1 MSDTTPAAAR
11 STASYPPDLNAAHTS
26 GIENVESQIFTI
38 RDFALECGQVLAEA
52 AIAYETYG
60 KLDATGRNAVL
71 LAHGFTSSHHA
82 AGRYASGKA
91 PRGVSEHEPGWWE
104 ALVGP
109 GRAIDTDRRFVV
121 SSNML
126 GSSYGSTNPASPDPA
141 SGKRYGPDFPP
152 ITLADIVRAQRLL
165 LDHLGVEHLVSVAGP
180 SFGGYQ
186 AFQWAVTFPDFMDG
200 IVAAV
205 TAPKGSG
212 GERAVRD
219 LIAQL
224 AKHPNWNGGSYYDTG
239 GIRTAMIEFRI
250 ATLKRYGI
258 EQQLMEQYHD
268 PATRESAVR
277 MLAERWADAFDGNSL
292 IALRRVA
299 AQFDAEQHLSRIK
312 AKVLYVLSTT
322 DQLFPAA
329 MGPAVVERLT
339 EAGVDTTYFELES
352 HKGHLASGADAE
364 KWAPMLREF
373 LQRLPSVD

>member
-1 MSDTTPAAAR
+1 MNDRSTAAR
-11 STASYPPDLNAAHTS
+11 SPALPATAAANAS
-26 GIENVESQIFTI
+26 GIDNVESRIFTI
-38 RDFALECGQVLAEA
+38 RDFALECGKVLPEA
-52 AIAYETYG
+52 TIAYETYG
-60 KLDATGRNAVL
+60 RLDATGRNAVL

-82 AGRYASGKA
+82 AGRYAAGKA
-91 PRGVSEHEPGWWE
+91 PRGLLEHEPGWWE

-109 GRAIDTDRRFVV
+109 GRAIDTDRLFAV

-126 GSSYGSTNPASPDPA
+126 GSSYGSTNPASLDPA
-141 SGKRYGPDFPP
+141 TGKPYGPNFPP

-165 LDHLGVEHLVSVAGP
+165 LEYLGVEHLVAIAGP

-219 LIAQL
+219 LVAQL
-224 AKHPNWNGGSYYDTG
+224 GKHPNWNGGFYYDKG
-239 GIRTAMIEFRI
+239 GIRTAMIEFRV

-258 EQQLMEQYHD
+258 EQQLVERYPD
-268 PATRESAVR
+268 AAARESALR
-277 MLAERWADAFDGNSL
+277 MLAEHWADAFDGNSL

-299 AQFDAEQHLSRIK
+299 AQFDAERHLSRIK

-322 DQLFPAA
+322 DRLFPAA
-329 MGPAVVERLT
+329 IGPGVVERLKV
-339 EAGVDTTYFELES
+339 AGLDVTYFELES
-352 HKGHLASGADAE
+352 DKGHLASGVDAE
-364 KWAPMLREF
+364 KWAPVLREF
-373 LQRLPSVD
+373 LQRLTAAA

>member
-1 MSDTTPAAAR
+1 MSDRSATARSPALPATAAAH
-11 STASYPPDLNAAHTS
+11 AS
-26 GIENVESQIFTI
+26 GIDNVESRIFTI
-38 RDFALECGQVLAEA
+38 RDFALECGKVLPEA
-52 AIAYETYG
+52 TIAYETYG
-60 KLDATGRNAVL
+60 RLDATGRNAVL

-82 AGRYASGKA
+82 AGRYAAGKA
-91 PRGVSEHEPGWWE
+91 PRGLFEHEPGWWE

-109 GRAIDTDRRFVV
+109 GRAIDTDRLFAV

-126 GSSYGSTNPASPDPA
+126 GSSYGSTNPASLDPA
-141 SGKRYGPDFPP
+141 TGEPYGPDFPP

-165 LDHLGVEHLVSVAGP
+165 LEHLGVRHLVAVAGP

-212 GERAVRD
+212 GERAVQD

-224 AKHPNWNGGSYYDTG
+224 GQHPNWNGGCYYDKG
-239 GIRTAMIEFRI
+239 GIRTAMIEFRV

-258 EQQLMEQYHD
+258 EQQLMEPYPD
-268 PATRESAVR
+268 PAARESALR

-292 IALRRVA
+292 ITLRRVA

-322 DQLFPAA
+322 DRLFPAA
-329 MGPAVVERLT
+329 IGPGVVERLKA
-339 EAGVDTTYFELES
+339 AGVDATYFELES
-352 HKGHLASGADAE
+352 DKGHLASGVDAE
-364 KWAPMLREF
+364 KWAPVLRGF
-373 LQRLPSVD
+373 LRRLMALA

>member
-1 MSDTTPAAAR
+1 MSDRSATARSPALPATAAAL
-11 STASYPPDLNAAHTS
+11 AS
-26 GIENVESQIFTI
+26 GIDNVKSRIFTI
-38 RDFALECGQVLAEA
+38 RDFALECGKVLPEA
-52 AIAYETYG
+52 TIAYETYG
-60 KLDATGRNAVL
+60 RLDATGRNAVL

-82 AGRYASGKA
+82 AGRYAADKA
-91 PRGVSEHEPGWWE
+91 PRGLFEHEPGWWE

-109 GRAIDTDRRFVV
+109 GRAIDTDRLFAV

-126 GSSYGSTNPASPDPA
+126 GSSYGSTNPASLDPA
-141 SGKRYGPDFPP
+141 TGEPYGPDFPS

-165 LDHLGVEHLVSVAGP
+165 LEHLGVRHLVAVAGP

-212 GERAVRD
+212 GERAVQD

-224 AKHPNWNGGSYYDTG
+224 GKHPNWNGGCYYDKG
-239 GIRTAMIEFRI
+239 GIRTAMIEFRV

-258 EQQLMEQYHD
+258 EQQLMEPYPD
-268 PATRESAVR
+268 PAARESALR

-292 IALRRVA
+292 ITLRRVA

-322 DQLFPAA
+322 DRLFPAA
-329 MGPAVVERLT
+329 IGPGVVERLKA
-339 EAGVDTTYFELES
+339 AGVDATYFELES
-352 HKGHLASGADAE
+352 DKGHLASGVDAE
-364 KWAPMLREF
+364 KWAPVLRGF
-373 LQRLPSVD
+373 LQRLMALA

>member
-1 MSDTTPAAAR
+1 MNERTTSAVPNRAPLPRAHAR
-11 STASYPPDLNAAHTS
+11 
-26 GIENVESQIFTI
+26 GIENVESRSFTI

-52 AIAYETYG
+52 TMAYETYG
-60 KLDATGRNAVL
+60 RLEQNGRNALL
-71 LAHGFTSSHHA
+71 LAHGFTSSHHG
-82 AGRYASGKA
+82 AGRYAAGKA
-91 PRGVSEHEPGWWE
+91 PRGLFEHEPGWWE

-109 GRAIDTDRRFVV
+109 GRAIDTDRLFAV

-126 GSSYGSTNPASPDPA
+126 GSSYGSTNPASLDPA
-141 SGKRYGPDFPP
+141 TGEPYGPDFPP

-165 LDHLGVEHLVSVAGP
+165 LEHLGVRHLVAVAGP

-212 GERAVRD
+212 GERAVQD

-224 AKHPNWNGGSYYDTG
+224 GQHPNWNGGCYYDKG
-239 GIRTAMIEFRI
+239 GIRTAMIEFRV

-258 EQQLMEQYHD
+258 EQQLMEPYPD
-268 PATRESAVR
+268 PAARESALR

-292 IALRRVA
+292 ITLRRVA

-322 DQLFPAA
+322 DRLFPAA
-329 MGPAVVERLT
+329 IGPGVVERLKA
-339 EAGVDTTYFELES
+339 AGVDATYFELES
-352 HKGHLASGADAE
+352 DKGHLASGVDAE
-364 KWAPMLREF
+364 KWAPVLRGF
-373 LQRLPSVD
+373 LQRLMALA

>member
-1 MSDTTPAAAR
+1 MSDRSATAR
-11 STASYPPDLNAAHTS
+11 SPAFPATTAAHAS
-26 GIENVESQIFTI
+26 RIDNVESRIFTI
-38 RDFALECGQVLAEA
+38 RDFALECGKVLPEA
-52 AIAYETYG
+52 TIAYETYG
-60 KLDATGRNAVL
+60 RLDATGRNAVL

-82 AGRYASGKA
+82 AGRYAADKA
-91 PRGVSEHEPGWWE
+91 PRGLFEHEPGWWE

-109 GRAIDTDRRFVV
+109 GRAIDTDRLFAV

-126 GSSYGSTNPASPDPA
+126 GSSYGSTNPASLDPA
-141 SGKRYGPDFPP
+141 TGKPYGPDFPP
-152 ITLADIVRAQRLL
+152 ITLADMVRAQRLL
-165 LDHLGVEHLVSVAGP
+165 LEHLGVRHLVAVAGP

-212 GERAVRD
+212 GERAVQD

-224 AKHPNWNGGSYYDTG
+224 GQHPNWNGGFYYDKG
-239 GIRTAMIEFRI
+239 GIRTAMIEFRV

-258 EQQLMEQYHD
+258 EQQLMEPYPD
-268 PATRESAVR
+268 PAARESALR

-292 IALRRVA
+292 ITLRRVA

-322 DQLFPAA
+322 DRLFPAA
-329 MGPAVVERLT
+329 IGPGVVERLKA
-339 EAGVDTTYFELES
+339 AGVDATYFELES
-352 HKGHLASGADAE
+352 DKGHLASGVDAE
-364 KWAPMLREF
+364 KWAPVLRGF
-373 LQRLPSVD
+373 LQRLMALA

>member
-1 MSDTTPAAAR
+1 MSDRSATARSPALPATAAAH
-11 STASYPPDLNAAHTS
+11 AS
-26 GIENVESQIFTI
+26 GIDNVKSRIFTI
-38 RDFALECGQVLAEA
+38 RDFALECGKVLPEA
-52 AIAYETYG
+52 TIAYETYG
-60 KLDATGRNAVL
+60 RLDATGRNAVL

-82 AGRYASGKA
+82 AGRYAADKA
-91 PRGVSEHEPGWWE
+91 PRGLFEHEPGWWE

-109 GRAIDTDRRFVV
+109 GRAIDTDRLFAV

-126 GSSYGSTNPASPDPA
+126 GSSYGSTNPASLDPA
-141 SGKRYGPDFPP
+141 TGKPYGPDFPP
-152 ITLADIVRAQRLL
+152 ITLADMVRAQRLL
-165 LDHLGVEHLVSVAGP
+165 LEHLGVRHLVAVAGP

-212 GERAVRD
+212 GERAVQD

-224 AKHPNWNGGSYYDTG
+224 GQHPNWNGGFYYDKG
-239 GIRTAMIEFRI
+239 GIRTAMIEFRV

-258 EQQLMEQYHD
+258 EQQLMEPYPD
-268 PATRESAVR
+268 PAARESALR

-292 IALRRVA
+292 ITLRRVA

-322 DQLFPAA
+322 DRLFPAA
-329 MGPAVVERLT
+329 IGPGVVERLKA
-339 EAGVDTTYFELES
+339 AGVDATYFELES
-352 HKGHLASGADAE
+352 DKGHLASGVDAE
-364 KWAPMLREF
+364 KWAPVLRGF
-373 LQRLPSVD
+373 LQRLMALA

>member
-1 MSDTTPAAAR
+1 MSDRSATARSPALPATAAAL
-11 STASYPPDLNAAHTS
+11 AS
-26 GIENVESQIFTI
+26 GIDNVESRIFSI
-38 RDFALECGQVLAEA
+38 RDFALECRKILPRVDL
-52 AIAYETYG
+52 AYETYG
-60 KLDATGRNAVL
+60 RLDRTGRNAVL

-82 AGRYASGKA
+82 AGRYAPGKA
-91 PRGVSEHEPGWWE
+91 PRGVLEDEPGWWE

-109 GRAIDTDRRFVV
+109 GRAIDTDRLFAV

-126 GSSYGSTNPASPDPA
+126 GSSYGSTSPASLDPA
-141 SGKRYGPDFPP
+141 TGKPYGPDFPA

-165 LDHLGVEHLVSVAGP
+165 LEHLGVRHLVAVAGP

-212 GERAVRD
+212 GERAIRD

-224 AKHPNWNGGSYYDTG
+224 AKHPNWNGGFYYDRG
-239 GIRTAMIEFRI
+239 GIRSAMIEFRV

-258 EQQLMEQYHD
+258 EQQLMEPYPD
-268 PATRESAVR
+268 PAARESALR

-292 IALRRVA
+292 ITLRRVA

-329 MGPAVVERLT
+329 IGPGVVEGLK
-339 EAGVDTTYFELES
+339 EAGVDATYFELES
-352 HKGHLASGADAE
+352 DKGHLASGVDAE
-364 KWAPMLREF
+364 KWAPVLRGF
-373 LQRLPSVD
+373 LRRLMALA

>member
-1 MSDTTPAAAR
+1 MNDRSAAAR
-11 STASYPPDLNAAHTS
+11 SPAVSAAAAAHAS
-26 GIENVESQIFTI
+26 GIDNVESRAFTI
-38 RDFALECGQVLAEA
+38 RDFALECGKVLPEA

-60 KLDATGRNAVL
+60 RLDATARNAVL

-82 AGRYASGKA
+82 AGRYAAGKA
-91 PRGVSEHEPGWWE
+91 PRGVFEHEPGWWE

-109 GRAIDTDRRFVV
+109 GRPIDTDRLFAV

-141 SGKRYGPDFPP
+141 TGKPYGPDFPP

-165 LDHLGVEHLVSVAGP
+165 LGHLGVKHLVAVAGP

-205 TAPKGSG
+205 SAPKGSG
-212 GERAVRD
+212 GERAIRD

-224 AKHPNWNGGSYYDTG
+224 AKHPNWNGGCYYDKG
-239 GIRTAMIEFRI
+239 GIRSAMVEFRV

-258 EQQLMEQYHD
+258 AQQLVERYPD
-268 PATRESAVR
+268 PAARESALG
-277 MLAERWADAFDGNSL
+277 MLAEHWADAFDGNSL
-292 IALRRVA
+292 ITLRRVA
-299 AQFDAEQHLSRIK
+299 AQFDAEQHLARIK

-329 MGPAVVERLT
+329 MGPAVVERLKA
-339 EAGVDTTYFELES
+339 AGVDTTYFELES
-352 HKGHLASGADAE
+352 DKGHLASGVDAE
-364 KWAPMLREF
+364 KWAAVLREF
-373 LQRLPSVD
+373 LQRLTAAA

>member
-1 MSDTTPAAAR
+1 MSDRSAAAR
-11 STASYPPDLNAAHTS
+11 SPALPATAAALAS
-26 GIENVESQIFTI
+26 GIDNVKSRIFTI
-38 RDFALECGQVLAEA
+38 RDFALECGKVLPEA
-52 AIAYETYG
+52 TIAYETYG
-60 KLDATGRNAVL
+60 RLDATGRNAVL

-82 AGRYASGKA
+82 AGRYAADKA
-91 PRGVSEHEPGWWE
+91 PRGLFEHEPGWWE

-109 GRAIDTDRRFVV
+109 GRAIDTDRLFAV

-126 GSSYGSTNPASPDPA
+126 GSSYGSTNPASLDPA
-141 SGKRYGPDFPP
+141 TGEPYGPDFPP

-165 LDHLGVEHLVSVAGP
+165 LEHLGVRHLVAVAGP

-212 GERAVRD
+212 GERAVQD

-224 AKHPNWNGGSYYDTG
+224 GQHPNWNGGCYYDKG
-239 GIRTAMIEFRI
+239 GIRTAMIEFRV

-258 EQQLMEQYHD
+258 EQQLMEPYPD
-268 PATRESAVR
+268 PAARESALR

-292 IALRRVA
+292 ITLRRVA

-322 DQLFPAA
+322 DRLFPAA
-329 MGPAVVERLT
+329 IGPGVVERLKA
-339 EAGVDTTYFELES
+339 AGVDATYFELES
-352 HKGHLASGADAE
+352 DKGHLASGVDAE
-364 KWAPMLREF
+364 KWAPVLRGF
-373 LQRLPSVD
+373 LRRLMALA

>member
-1 MSDTTPAAAR
+1 MNDPTAAR
-11 STASYPPDLNAAHTS
+11 SAAADPSVLPAAHAG
-26 GIENVESQIFTI
+26 GIENVESRTFVI
-38 RDFALECGQVLAEA
+38 RDFALQCGKVLAEA

-60 KLDATGRNAVL
+60 RLDATGRNAVL

-82 AGRYASGKA
+82 AGRYAPGKA
-91 PRGVSEHEPGWWE
+91 PRGVFEHEPGWWE

-109 GRAIDTDRRFVV
+109 GRAIDTDRVFIV

-126 GSSYGSTNPASPDPA
+126 GSSYGSTNPASLDPGT
-141 SGKRYGPDFPP
+141 GKAYGPNFPP
-152 ITLADIVRAQRLL
+152 ITLADIVRSQRFL
-165 LDHLGVEHLVSVAGP
+165 LDHLGVRHLVAVAGP

-186 AFQWAVTFPDFMDG
+186 AFQWAVTFPDFMSG

-224 AKHPNWNGGSYYDTG
+224 AHHPNWNGGFYYDNG
-239 GIRTAMIEFRI
+239 GIRSAMIEFRV

-258 EQQLMEQYHD
+258 ERQLMEQYPD
-268 PATRESAVR
+268 SAARESAIR
-277 MLAERWADAFDGNSL
+277 MLAEHWADAFDGNSL
-292 IALRRVA
+292 ITLRRVA

-329 MGPAVVERLT
+329 IGPGVVERLT
-339 EAGVDTTYFELES
+339 AAGVDTTYFELDS
-352 HKGHLASGADAE
+352 DKGHLASGVDAE
-364 KWAPMLREF
+364 KWAPILREF
-373 LQRLPSVD
+373 LQHLRTGA

>member
-1 MSDTTPAAAR
+1 MNDRSAAAR
-11 STASYPPDLNAAHTS
+11 SPALPAIAAAQVS
-26 GIENVESQIFTI
+26 GIDNVESRIFTI
-38 RDFALECGQVLAEA
+38 RDFALECGKVLAEA

-60 KLDATGRNAVL
+60 RLDATGRNAVL
-71 LAHGFTSSHHA
+71 LTHGFTSSHHA
-82 AGRYASGKA
+82 AGRYAAGKA
-91 PRGVSEHEPGWWE
+91 ARGVLEHEPGWWE

-109 GRAIDTDRRFVV
+109 GRPIDTDRLFAV

-141 SGKRYGPDFPP
+141 TGKPYGPEFPP

-165 LDHLGVEHLVSVAGP
+165 LEHLGVKHLVAVAGP

-186 AFQWAVTFPDFMDG
+186 AFQWAVTFPDFMNG

-212 GERAVRD
+212 GERAIRD

-224 AKHPNWNGGSYYDTG
+224 ARHPNWNGGFYYDKG
-239 GIRTAMIEFRI
+239 GIRSAMVEFRV

-258 EQQLMEQYHD
+258 AQQLVERYPD
-268 PATRESAVR
+268 PAARESALR
-277 MLAERWADAFDGNSL
+277 TLAEHWADAFDGNSL
-292 IALRRVA
+292 ITLRRVA
-299 AQFDAEQHLSRIK
+299 AEFDAERHLARIK

-329 MGPAVVERLT
+329 MGPGVVERLKA
-339 EAGVDTTYFELES
+339 AGVDTTYFELES
-352 HKGHLASGADAE
+352 DKGHLASGVDAG
-364 KWAPMLREF
+364 KWAPVLREF
-373 LQRLPSVD
+373 LQRLTAEA

>member
-1 MSDTTPAAAR
+1 MNDRSAAAR
-11 STASYPPDLNAAHTS
+11 SAALLATAAAHAG
-26 GIENVESQIFTI
+26 GIDNVVSRIFTI
-38 RDFALECGQVLAEA
+38 RDFALECGKVLPEA

-60 KLDATGRNAVL
+60 RLDATGRNAVL

-91 PRGVSEHEPGWWE
+91 PRGVFEHEPGWWE
-104 ALVGP
+104 LLVGP
-109 GRAIDTDRRFVV
+109 GHPIDTDRLFVV

-126 GSSYGSTNPASPDPA
+126 GSSYGSTSPASLDPA
-141 SGKRYGPDFPP
+141 TGKPYGPKFPP

-165 LDHLGVEHLVSVAGP
+165 LDPLSVKHLVAVAGP

-212 GERAVRD
+212 GERATRD

-224 AKHPNWNGGSYYDTG
+224 AAHPNWNGGCYYDRG
-239 GIRTAMIEFRI
+239 GIRTAMIDFRV

-258 EQQLMEQYHD
+258 EQQLTERYPD
-268 PATRESAVR
+268 PAARAAAIRT
-277 MLAERWADAFDGNSL
+277 LAEHWADAFDGNSL

-322 DQLFPAA
+322 DRLFPASI
-329 MGPAVVERLT
+329 GPGVLERLKA
-339 EAGVDTTYFELES
+339 AGVDASYFELES
-352 HKGHLASGADAE
+352 DKGHLASGVDAE
-364 KWAPMLREF
+364 KWAAVLRKF
-373 LQRLPSVD
+373 LQRLPRP